1 MKKLLLM
8 AAMLFA
14 LVPLRASAQEDHK
27 VFDYQG
33 EINLMCGL
41 DMYNEVGYAN
51 LEIVNGIRFSRNLF
65 VGAGL
70 GLSVSMG
77 DEAILIPLFVDVKGY
92 FPVSRSVD
100 LMAGVDL
107 GTKLDYF
114 YGMTGGWLMR
124 PEFGLHFQF
133 NRGLGLNV
141 ALFYEAYGYGYI
153 LDIQEYTNLVGLKL
167 GFHF

>member
-14 LVPLRASAQEDHK
+14 LAPLCASAQAPK

-33 EINLMCGL
+33 EVDLMCGL
-41 DMYNEVGYAN
+41 DAYNEVGYAN

-65 VGAGL
+65 VGSGL
-70 GLSVSMG
+70 GLSVSLG
-77 DEAILIPLFVDVKGY
+77 DEAFLIPLFVDVKGY
-92 FPVSRSVD
+92 FPVARRVD
-100 LMAGVDL
+100 LMAGIDL

-114 YGMTGGWLMR
+114 YETTGGWLMR

-133 NRGLGLNV
+133 NRNLGLNV
-141 ALFYEAYGYGYI
+141 SLFYEYYGYGYI
-153 LDIQEYTNLVGLKL
+153 LDTREYANLVGLKL

>member
-8 AAMLFA
+8 AAMLFVLA
-14 LVPLRASAQEDHK
+14 PLRASAQAPR

-33 EINLMCGL
+33 EIDLMCGF
-41 DMYNEVGYAN
+41 DASNEVGYAN

-70 GLSVSMG
+70 GLSVSLG
-77 DEAILIPLFVDVKGY
+77 DEAFLIPLFVDVKGY
-92 FPVSRSVD
+92 FPVARKVD
-100 LMAGVDL
+100 LMAGIDL
-107 GTKLDYF
+107 GTKLDCF
-114 YGMTGGWLMR
+114 YDTTGWLMR

-133 NRGLGLNV
+133 NRNLGLNV
-141 ALFYEAYGYGYI
+141 SLFYEAYGYGYI
-153 LDIQEYTNLVGLKL
+153 LDAQGYTNLVGLKL